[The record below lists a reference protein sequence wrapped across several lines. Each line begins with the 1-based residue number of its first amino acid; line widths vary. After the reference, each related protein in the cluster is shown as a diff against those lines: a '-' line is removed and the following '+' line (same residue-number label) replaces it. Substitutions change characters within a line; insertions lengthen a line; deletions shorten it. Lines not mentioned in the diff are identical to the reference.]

1 MKKLLSFVPIALS
14 LLPALLLAGCGD
26 LPDEYRLPTQ
36 EFAKIL
42 ELDGRDSGTLFG
54 RILFPSA
61 YTQRSVRFS
70 LSDRTFVSQPDGR
83 FVVENIPV
91 GNHKLFIQVKN
102 YEPISQAVA
111 IGKEAAVQAGP
122 WRLKLARGKVIGRLV
137 GENGKSAPN
146 VEMRLVPLGGLAKT
160 DSDGI
165 FQFIGVNSGNHTLRV
180 MDSQFFTYNRQF
192 SLYKG
197 EQRNLGNIKVFRKA
211 GFNMPRAAVMKM
223 RGDAQPAIKDISN

>member
-83 FVVENIPV
+83 FSAWRCLLGRGMDRNLCGEPTE
-91 GNHKLFIQVKN
+91 LFW
-102 YEPISQAVA
+102 P
-111 IGKEAAVQAGP
+111 
-122 WRLKLARGKVIGRLV
+122 
-137 GENGKSAPN
+137 
-146 VEMRLVPLGGLAKT
+146 GLAKYL
-160 DSDGI
+160 
-165 FQFIGVNSGNHTLRV
+165 VNSI
-180 MDSQFFTYNRQF
+180 D
-192 SLYKG
+192 
-197 EQRNLGNIKVFRKA
+197 
-211 GFNMPRAAVMKM
+211 
-223 RGDAQPAIKDISN
+223 